1 MHAPWSACLAGCT
14 WRAYGRVAAAAG
26 VVLASFGFASAQADS
41 VSNPG
46 IGGTFQ
52 TSVIQPANASN
63 PSTEETSKGKPSI
76 QAWLGPYGDPGGL
89 RAFLKT
95 KGIFYDF
102 TYAGEVFG
110 NPTGGLKRGATYE
123 GRLNGRLDVDLGT
136 FAGLR
141 GSSVHASFYDVQ
153 GRGLSG
159 NNLRDLFVVSGIEAY
174 PSATLYRVY
183 FEQEMADGKLTVRA
197 GQLAADFEFFLSE
210 TALLFLDS
218 TFGFPAI
225 LSNDL
230 PSGGPQFPL
239 ATPGV
244 RFKYVASDSVTLLGA
259 LYNGDPAGPYR
270 PGVNSIL
277 PEVRDLNGT
286 LFRLADP
293 PLLLT
298 EAQFVHGGATAE
310 AGLPGSIKIGYFHH
324 FGVFPDYAAPVGT
337 TATVRGDD
345 GIYGVLDQTIYR
357 VPGSPEQGIA
367 VFARA
372 AASPGD
378 RNLIDIYADSGVA
391 FKGLVPGR
399 PKDAFGLALAYGRVS
414 SSVHN
419 QDYVTGTPLIRD
431 FQAVAELA
439 YQFVVMPGFSIRPDF
454 QYVFHPGAHGVGDP
468 GTNQPIRDAAVFGLR
483 ATVHY

>member
-1 MHAPWSACLAGCT
+1 MLLAF
-14 WRAYGRVAAAAG
+14 AG
-26 VVLASFGFASAQADS
+26 VVSAQGQDLSGPA
-41 VSNPG
+41 
-46 IGGTFQ
+46 IGGTPQ

-63 PSTEETSKGKPSI
+63 AATQDTSKGKPSI
-76 QAWLGPYGDPGGL
+76 QSSLGAYGDPGGL
-89 RAFLKT
+89 RAFLGT
-95 KGIFYDF
+95 RGIFYDF

-110 NPTGGLKRGATYE
+110 NPTGGLKRGTTFE
-123 GRLNGRLDVDLGT
+123 GRLNGRLDIDLGT
-136 FAGLR
+136 LADLR

-183 FEQEMADGKLTVRA
+183 LEQQLGDNLSVRA
-197 GQLAADFEFFLSE
+197 GQLAADFEFLVSE

-239 ATPGV
+239 ATPGI
-244 RFKYVASDSVTLLGA
+244 RFKYVASTAVTLRAA
-259 LYNGDPAGPYR
+259 LYNGDPAGPYH

-277 PEVRDLNGT
+277 PEVRDQNGA
-286 LFRLADP
+286 LFRLKDP

-298 EAQFVHGGATAE
+298 EAQFAHGGE
-310 AGLPGSIKIGYFHH
+310 ASEDGLPGSVKVGYFHH
-324 FGVFPDYAAPVGT
+324 FGVFPDYATPVGT
-337 TATVRGDD
+337 TATGRGDD
-345 GIYGVLDQTIYR
+345 GIYGIIDQTIYTN
-357 VPGSPEQGIA
+357 PGSPDKGIA

-378 RNLIDIYADSGVA
+378 RNLIDLYADTGVA
-391 FKGLVPGR
+391 FKGLVWGR
-399 PKDAFGLALAYGRVS
+399 PQDAFGLALAYGRVS
-414 SSVHN
+414 SSVQK
-419 QDYVTGTPLIRD
+419 QDYMTGTPLVRD
-431 FQAVAELA
+431 FQAVVELA
-439 YQFVVMPGFSIRPDF
+439 YQFVVMPGVSVRPDF

-468 GTNQPIRDAAVFGLR
+468 ATGQPIRDAAVFGLR

>member
-1 MHAPWSACLAGCT
+1 MNTRWGACLAG
-14 WRAYGRVAAAAG
+14 RSGRVLAGCAAAAAML
-26 VVLASFGFASAQADS
+26 LAWIDFASAQVRDLSGPA
-41 VSNPG
+41 
-46 IGGTFQ
+46 IGGTSQ
-52 TSVIQPANASN
+52 TSVVKPANASN
-63 PSTEETSKGKPSI
+63 AATEDTSKGKPSI
-76 QAWLGPYGDPGGL
+76 QSSLGSYGDPGGL

-95 KGIFYDF
+95 MGIFYDF

-110 NPTGGLKRGATYE
+110 NPTGGLKRGATFE
-123 GRLNGRLDVDLGT
+123 GRLNGRLDIDLGT
-136 FAGLR
+136 LAGLY

-183 FEQEMADGKLTVRA
+183 FEQQLGDKLSVRA
-197 GQLAADFEFFLSE
+197 GQLAADFEFFVSE
-210 TALLFLDS
+210 TALLFLNS

-244 RFKYVASDSVTLLGA
+244 RFKYVASNDLTLLGA

-270 PGVNSIL
+270 PGENSIL
-277 PEVRDLNGT
+277 PQVRDLNGT
-286 LFRLADP
+286 LFRLEDP

-298 EAQFVHGGATAE
+298 EAQFAHGGDTAE
-310 AGLPGSIKIGYFHH
+310 TGLPGSVKVGYFHH
-324 FGVFPDYAAPVGT
+324 FGVFPGYDVPVGT

-345 GIYGVLDQTIYR
+345 GVYGVLDQTIYR
-357 VPGSPEQGIA
+357 APGSPERGIA

-372 AASPGD
+372 SASPSD
-378 RNLIDIYADSGVA
+378 RNLIDLYADAGVA
-391 FKGLVPGR
+391 FKGLVQGR
-399 PKDAFGLALAYGRVS
+399 PDDAFGLALAYGRISPGVQ
-414 SSVHN
+414 N
-419 QDYVTGTPLIRD
+419 QDYMTGGPLIRD
-431 FQAVAELA
+431 FQAVIELA
-439 YQFVVMPGFSIRPDF
+439 YQCVAMPGFSVRPDF

-468 GTNQPIRDAAVFGLR
+468 VTGQPVRDAVVFGLR